1 MNILAVDTAG
11 KTLGVALLQ
20 DDRLKYECYLDGG
33 MTHSETLMP
42 LVDHCLKLCGLT
54 CADIDLFGVNAGPG
68 SFTGLRIGLAAVKGL
83 AFPRETLCAPVSTLE
98 ALAAAHTG
106 EGTVLCALDARRAQ
120 VYSAAF
126 DLATHTRLLDDDAR
140 AVADL
145 AQFVENC
152 KKPLFF
158 VGDGASL
165 CYNKYSNVPGV
176 LTVPPELRGGRAAAV
191 ALVAKQM
198 AQRRSR
204 SARGP
209 AAGLSPP
216 EPGRAGTRRAPCCR
230 GRCPEQRYGK
240 RKGLKFL
247 MAKPIALAADHGGF
261 ELKEAVKAHLDE
273 LGLEYIDFGTHS
285 TASVDYPDMALPA
298 CDAVVSGQCD
308 KALLFCGTGVGISM
322 AANKVKGIRACCC
335 SDSFSCEYTRRHNDA
350 NALCMGGRVVGPGL
364 ACQLVD
370 LFLNTPF
377 EGGRH
382 EKRIAKLMAIET
394 R

>member
-1 MNILAVDTAG
+1 M
-11 KTLGVALLQ
+11 
-20 DDRLKYECYLDGG
+20 
-33 MTHSETLMP
+33 
-42 LVDHCLKLCGLT
+42 
-54 CADIDLFGVNAGPG
+54 
-68 SFTGLRIGLAAVKGL
+68 
-83 AFPRETLCAPVSTLE
+83 
-98 ALAAAHTG
+98 
-106 EGTVLCALDARRAQ
+106 
-120 VYSAAF
+120 YSAAF
-126 DLATHTRLLDDDAR
+126 DLATHTRLLNDDAR
-140 AVADL
+140 AVTDL

-198 AQRRSR
+198 AQRGEAVLPEALLPDYHRLSQAER
-204 SARGP
+204 ERAERLAAEAAARNNDT
-209 AAGLSPP
+209 
-216 EPGRAGTRRAPCCR
+216 E
-230 GRCPEQRYGK
+230 K